1 MLKTE
6 RLVMAKDNSG
16 GDLEM
21 TERESG
27 IKLKMNSRV
36 VIEWVGEKEEEWEE
50 LGKKWKKI

>member
-36 VIEWVGEKEEEWEE
+36 VIEWVGEKEEE
-50 LGKKWKKI
+50 